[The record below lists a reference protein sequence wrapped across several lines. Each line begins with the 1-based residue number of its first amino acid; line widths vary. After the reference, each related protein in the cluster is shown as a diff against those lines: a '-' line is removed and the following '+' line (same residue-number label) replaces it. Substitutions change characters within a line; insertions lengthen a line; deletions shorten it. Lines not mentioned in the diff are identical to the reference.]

1 MPNTKIIGVLAITF
15 FGAGVCLADPAPQ
28 PSQPATVDGVP
39 PGGAPTPAAT
49 PPAAAETDDHLDPN
63 KIICK
68 REDMTGTRVSRW
80 KICMTRREWE
90 QRSSDEAADTRH
102 SQRAQDFKNKDMPSN

>member
-1 MPNTKIIGVLAITF
+1 MPHAKLLASIFLVLLSID
-15 FGAGVCLADPAPQ
+15 VCLADPAPQ
-28 PSQPATVDGVP
+28 PSQPATVEGVP
-39 PGGAPTPAAT
+39 QAGTPTPAAT
-49 PPAAAETDDHLDPN
+49 PPAATETDDHLDPN

-90 QRSSDEAADTRH
+90 QRASDEEADTRH
-102 SQRAQDFKNKDMPSN
+102 SQRAQDLKNRDMPAN